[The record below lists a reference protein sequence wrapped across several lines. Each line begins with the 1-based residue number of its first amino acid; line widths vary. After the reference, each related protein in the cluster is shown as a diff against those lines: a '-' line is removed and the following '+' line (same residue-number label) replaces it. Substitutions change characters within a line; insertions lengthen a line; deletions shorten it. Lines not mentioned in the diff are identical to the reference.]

1 MYCSRC
7 HAGSEHATPG
17 PCRQCGGR
25 LDREESPFTPKPL
38 GKGSGNANGKTAKR
52 RQGTII
58 KTTTKENR
66 Q

>member
-25 LDREESPFTPKPL
+25 LDREESPFPPKPL
-38 GKGSGNANGKTAKR
+38 GKGSGNANGKTA
-52 RQGTII
+52 RQRAKSII
-58 KTTTKENR
+58 KSK
-66 Q
+66 